1 MMFAKEIILLFTLTI
16 LLATLAN
23 AQSNEPA
30 SKWKKYFGGN
40 ARVLSLAPTDRE
52 GPAESRQQETE
63 ALQLNAPAKGRL
75 EGTWLATVSFSD
87 GFELKVLF
95 TFMPGKDENEG
106 TLIDTNEFLLTPNPI
121 GAPDQGVWQRTAD
134 RSFIATHLAFLFDA
148 EAGGPPAGTAKV
160 RDSITLND
168 LGTQFTGRQYV
179 EIFDPSGK
187 LVVSFQATMRATRLR
202 AEAPPAQ

>member
-1 MMFAKEIILLFTLTI
+1 MFAKKIILTFTLTL

-23 AQSNEPA
+23 AQSSEAA

-40 ARVLSLAPTDRE
+40 ARVLNVALTGGEA
-52 GPAESRQQETE
+52 PAESRQEENQ
-63 ALQLNAPAKGRL
+63 ALQLNAPAKARL

-148 EAGGPPAGTAKV
+148 DAGGEPAGTAKV

-168 LGTQFTGRQYV
+168 LGTQFTGKQYV
-179 EIFDPSGK
+179 EIFDPHGK
-187 LVVSFQATMRATRLR
+187 LAATFQATMRATRLR
-202 AEAPPAQ
+202 AEAPPVF